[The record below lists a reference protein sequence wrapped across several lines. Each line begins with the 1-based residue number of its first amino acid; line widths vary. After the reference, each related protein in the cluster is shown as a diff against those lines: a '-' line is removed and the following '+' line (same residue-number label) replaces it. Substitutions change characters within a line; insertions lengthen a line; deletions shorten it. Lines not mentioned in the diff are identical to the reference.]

1 MKSTSSASSWALVA
15 RLVRPHGRRGELIA
29 DILTD
34 FPDRFHERR
43 RLLLIPPPR
52 IGTAPR
58 EVLLE
63 NFWFF
68 RNRLVV
74 KIEGIDSINGAE
86 ALRGYD
92 LAIPAAERAPL
103 EDGSVYVSELIGCR
117 VADLNAEA
125 ADIGEVVDVD
135 RGSSSTDLLVVR
147 RSGRRGAEAEVLI
160 PFVQEYL
167 VRIDS
172 VAHRIEMRLPEGLLD
187 INAPMTEDEK
197 RAHANRS
204 TR

>member
-1 MKSTSSASSWALVA
+1 MKTLTASSWALVA

-167 VRIDS
+167 VRID
-172 VAHRIEMRLPEGLLD
+172 
-187 INAPMTEDEK
+187 
-197 RAHANRS
+197 
-204 TR
+204 